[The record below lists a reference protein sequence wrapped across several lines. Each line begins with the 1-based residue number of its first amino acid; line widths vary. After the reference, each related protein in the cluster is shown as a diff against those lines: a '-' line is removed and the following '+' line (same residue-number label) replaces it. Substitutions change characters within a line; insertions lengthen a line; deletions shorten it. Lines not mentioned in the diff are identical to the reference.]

1 MKNDQL
7 RQHLKI
13 TWRHKLR
20 RFRLRRILRHLG
32 QDVFIDKNVELQRY
46 PQNIS
51 LQDQVVVKE
60 GVRICSCNKTAVV
73 DIGKNTTIGFHT
85 FMFSSNAIRI
95 GNNCLIAPFVYIVDS
110 DHEIEKGTLI
120 NEQPNI
126 TSPITV
132 GNDVWIGDRAIIH
145 DGVRIGDGAIIATG
159 AIVHKDVPPYAI
171 VAGNPMKI
179 LQFRFDDIKISE
191 LLNIKWWD
199 KSDEDIQENVKR
211 IILEDSSPW

>member
-1 MKNDQL
+1 MFRLIIVL
-7 RQHLKI
+7 RSIKLMIQSKSNKVNLHWFSRYSGTNSFGKHSRVYHNVSLHNVTLGRHSYVNSHSQISRCDIGAFVSIGRKVVI
-13 TWRHKLR
+13 GGLGAHKLTLSSHPS
-20 RFRLRRILRHLG
+20 FYDINPPGFSFYH
-32 QDVFIDKNVELQRY
+32 DESFDAYAK
-46 PQNIS
+46 
-51 LQDQVVVKE
+51 VK
-60 GVRICSCNKTAVV
+60 I
-73 DIGKNTTIGFHT
+73 
-85 FMFSSNAIRI
+85 
-95 GNNCLIAPFVYIVDS
+95 
-110 DHEIEKGTLI
+110 
-120 NEQPNI
+120 
-126 TSPITV
+126 